1 MTEFM
6 FPFLSIEGDR
16 EYSDTDF
23 ATFYHNIFTNGI
35 IATVREQ
42 LRVRETAD
50 TGMRVEVM
58 PGAILIQGRQYLT
71 TESKVINVT
80 PGSSSADRTDLIVA
94 RLDMMERRISIIYKQ
109 GTTNLVRNENMWEMQ
124 LARLN
129 IPRNATNV
137 FNQHITDT
145 RANTSLCGY
154 SVMSGELPV
163 SGLEDQYRAMLQAT
177 FDLFENSANE
187 NQQSLENLLSAQQSL
202 FHQWFDDLQS
212 QLDENQVAN
221 LQNQLNELRPD
232 YKLATIEHNLGYMPR
247 VDGLYWTYGLGT
259 VDLEEQP
266 EGVDW
271 DGTAPR
277 SLPLQVVHLSRKQ
290 LEVYLPSRYALA
302 DAQLEQVEGNAYT
315 FIEGY
320 KSVQI
325 RLGGI

>member
-23 ATFYHNIFTNGI
+23 ATFYHNIFTNGV

-71 TESKVINVT
+71 TESKVISVT

-94 RLDMMERRISIIYKQ
+94 RLDMMERSISIIYKQ

-137 FNQHITDT
+137 FNQHISDT
-145 RANTSLCGY
+145 RADDTVCGY
-154 SVMSGELPV
+154 SMMSGELPV
-163 SGLEDQYRAMLQAT
+163 SGLEAEYRGKLVEAFNNVNQEMNTSASTLSQFLSDQQAT
-177 FDLFENSANE
+177 
-187 NQQSLENLLSAQQSL
+187 
-202 FHQWFDDLQS
+202 FHQWFSQLQNM
-212 QLDENQVAN
+212 LDENQASN
-221 LQNQLNELRPD
+221 LQNQINGLTAD
-232 YKLATIEHNLGYMPR
+232 YPLPEIEHQLNGYPSVR
-247 VDGLYWTYGLGT
+247 VLTWEYGLGLT
-259 VDLEEQP
+259 GLGDEP
-266 EGVDW
+266 EGLFGGSNVKSIDS
-271 DGTAPR
+271 AVEYSSR
-277 SLPLQVVHLSRKQ
+277 HSLTVSVP
-290 LEVYLPSRYALA
+290 
-302 DAQLEQVEGNAYT
+302 AQHAMATPTINKISETDYVLT
-315 FIEGY
+315 EGY
-320 KSVQI
+320 RTIQLI
-325 RLGGI
+325 LGGN